1 MAELI
6 KMPRLSDTMKSGKI
20 VKWHKKVGDKISEGD
35 ILAEIETD
43 KAIQDF
49 EIDINGT
56 LLFIG
61 VNEQET
67 TQVDEILAIIGED
80 GENISELINKKSNFD
95 YKNQIK
101 NNVLDQKNN
110 YQNINIDN
118 NNIDNNQ
125 RIFVSPLAKK
135 IAHDIGISLL
145 NINGSGDNGRI
156 IKRDIEEYYKSNYS
170 NNIKKNFSLEENIIN
185 INTSISKNSI
195 PNSSMRKTIAEKLYK
210 SKITIPNYYLSINI
224 NMDQAIYYRNLI
236 NKNIS
241 DVKISFNDFIVK
253 AVAIALR
260 DNPQINT
267 SWTEEN
273 IIYHSDINI
282 GIVVS
287 VKDGLFVPVIH
298 KTDKKSLKE
307 ISIEIKDKANRAK
320 KSKIEPKEIEGSTIT
335 ISNLGMYGIHSFTSI
350 INQPNSCI
358 ISVGSII
365 ETPIVKNGKIC
376 VGNTINI
383 TLSCDHRT
391 IDGAIGSKFLQSIK
405 NILET
410 PILMLC

>member
-61 VNEQET
+61 VNEQEIT
-67 TQVDEILAIIGED
+67 KVDEILAIIGED
-80 GENISELINKKSNFD
+80 GENISELINKKSKVEYENIENILD
-95 YKNQIK
+95 KKKY
-101 NNVLDQKNN
+101 NN
-110 YQNINIDN
+110 DN
-118 NNIDNNQ
+118 K

-135 IAHDIGISLL
+135 LANNIGISLL
-145 NINGSGDNGRI
+145 DINGSGDNGRI
-156 IKRDIEEYYKSNYS
+156 IKRDIEEYSKSNYLN
-170 NNIKKNFSLEENIIN
+170 NNIKSLEANLKC
-185 INTSISKNSI
+185 SR
-195 PNSSMRKTIAEKLYK
+195 PNSSMRKIIAERLYK
-210 SKITIPNYYLSINI
+210 SKFTIPNYYLNITI
-224 NMDQAIYYRNLI
+224 NMDQAIYYRNII
-236 NKNIS
+236 NKKLT

-253 AVAIALR
+253 AIAIALR

-282 GIVVS
+282 GIVIAVE
-287 VKDGLFVPVIH
+287 DGLFVPVIH

-307 ISIEIKDKANRAK
+307 ISIEIKDKAKRAK
-320 KSKIEPKEIEGSTIT
+320 KYKIEPQELEGSTIT
-335 ISNLGMYGIHSFTSI
+335 ISNLGMFGIDSFTSI
-350 INQPNSCI
+350 INEPNSCI

-376 VGNTINI
+376 IGNTIHI

-391 IDGAIGSKFLQSIK
+391 IDGAIGSRFLQSIK